1 MATKISE
8 MSQEAKDKLLI
19 NLCENIKKYAINSP
33 EYLNQLRVISMLS
46 KQQADKL
53 TAIEAIDIDTE
64 E

>member
-1 MATKISE
+1 MATKISD
-8 MSQEAKDKLLI
+8 MSQEEKDRLLI
-19 NLCENIKKYAINSP
+19 NLCQNIKKYAINSP

-53 TAIEAIDIDTE
+53 TAIEPIDIDTE